1 MPLSRDQERA
11 GGHEFGESERGIQ
24 GDFEGGEIAVVDAD
38 QVRAGFEGDG
48 EFAGVVNL
56 DEGAEAIARG
66 GFAEIANLARG
77 EDGGDQQDGIGAV
90 GRGLE
95 DLRRVDGEI
104 LAQDG
109 EGYGGAGAFEI
120 GQAAL
125 EKWLVGEHAEG
136 GGSARFVGA
145 GDAGRVEIVGEDAL
159 AGRGFL
165 DLGDDGGRAGG
176 EGGAEIAARGEAQ
189 FGLALPWFKRLDRA
203 REVFAF
209 FGDNTG
215 QDVWNSV
222 DQGY

>member
-1 MPLSRDQERA
+1 MAVSSSR
-11 GGHEFGESERGIQ
+11 
-24 GDFEGGEIAVVDAD
+24 AVVD
-38 QVRAGFEGDG
+38 F
-48 EFAGVVNL
+48 

-66 GFAEIANLARG
+66 GLAEIANLARG
-77 EDGGDQQDGIGAV
+77 EDGGDQQDGVGAV
-90 GRGLE
+90 GRGFE

-109 EGYGGAGAFEI
+109 EGDGGAGAFEI

-125 EKWLVGEHAEG
+125 EKCLVGEHAEG

-159 AGRGFL
+159 AGRRLL
-165 DLGDDGGRAGG
+165 DLRDDGGRAGG

-189 FGLALPWFKRLDRA
+189 FGLALPRFKRLDRA

-215 QDVWNSV
+215 QDVWNSI
-222 DQGY
+222 DQGC